1 MAPYFREWGR
11 GDVTDAVLLR
21 QFEII
26 FKKHVD

>member
-1 MAPYFREWGR
+1 MTPYFREWG
-11 GDVTDAVLLR
+11 GDVTDAVLPR